1 MNKQR
6 LAQLIT
12 ILQNQYLRGGEVAK
26 EAQQITILLLGKED
40 GKYLIKLWDSLLMT
54 N

>member
-6 LAQLIT
+6 LAKLVN
-12 ILQNQYLRGGEVAK
+12 ILEGQYLRGGEVAK
-26 EAQQITILLLGKED
+26 EAKQIIMLLLGED
-40 GKYLIKLWDSLLMT
+40 GKELIRLWDNLIMRS

>member
-6 LAQLIT
+6 LAQLVN
-12 ILQNQYLRGGEVAK
+12 ILESQYLRGGQVAK
-26 EAQQITILLLGKED
+26 EAEQIIMLLLGKED
-40 GKYLIKLWDSLLMT
+40 GKMLIKLWDSLIIA

>member
-6 LAQLIT
+6 LAQLVT

-26 EAQQITILLLGKED
+26 EAKQIIMLLLGEND
-40 GKYLIKLWDSLLMT
+40 GKYLIKLWDSLIIT

>member
-6 LAQLIT
+6 LAKLVT

-26 EAQQITILLLGKED
+26 EAEQITILLLGEED
-40 GKYLIKLWDSLLMT
+40 GKYLVKLWNSLVIT